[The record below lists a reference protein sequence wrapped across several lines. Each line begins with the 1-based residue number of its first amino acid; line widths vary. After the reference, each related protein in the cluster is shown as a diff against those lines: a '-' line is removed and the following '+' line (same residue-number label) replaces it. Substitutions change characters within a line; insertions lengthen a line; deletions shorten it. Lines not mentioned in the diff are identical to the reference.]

1 MPARNGTGP
10 SGQGPQTGR
19 GLGNC
24 SPSTS
29 NTREIKSPTTRQP
42 YGLGRRI
49 LNGIFGQ
56 LFGRRRG
63 QTTNRK

>member
-10 SGQGPQTGR
+10 SGKGPQTGR

-29 NTREIKSPTTRQP
+29 NTSAKTSPTTIQP
-42 YGLGRRI
+42 YSLGRRI
-49 LNGIFGQ
+49 WIGIFGQ